1 MEGLLCSPQPCWPFC
16 WRSFLFRAVWYSV
29 ESSLLGNFHVA
40 VMEGALVSVP
50 EHSCR

>member
-1 MEGLLCSPQPCWPFC
+1 MEGLLCSLQLCWSF
-16 WRSFLFRAVWYSV
+16 WRSFLFRAIWYSV

-40 VMEGALVSVP
+40 VIEGALVSVP